1 MSVRDVSRPVDVD
14 RAPPRLE
21 TVFRDHH
28 DFVWRLAASMGA
40 PSGAVDDTVQ
50 EVFLVVAR
58 KLPDYVDTGN
68 IRAWLAA
75 ITRRV
80 LADAR
85 KKRTRADARE
95 EASAPPTPHEDP
107 EDAVA
112 RRQGA
117 QVMRAFLESL
127 PDEQRE
133 AFVLMEIEGMS
144 APQVAQIL
152 EVRPN
157 TVYSRLRLARRRF
170 EQVCNQWSQ
179 GKGAAS

>member
-1 MSVRDVSRPVDVD
+1 MSVRDTTRPVDQ
-14 RAPPRLE
+14 APPRLE
-21 TVFRDHH
+21 VVFREHH

-40 PSGAVDDTVQ
+40 PNGQVDDAVQ

-58 KLPDYVDTGN
+58 KLPDYVDQGN
-68 IRAWLAA
+68 MRSWLAA

-85 KKRTRADARE
+85 KKRTRAAARE
-95 EASAPPTPHEDP
+95 EASAPPAAPVEADP

-117 QVMRAFLESL
+117 AVMRTFLASL

-144 APQVAQIL
+144 APQVASIL

-170 EQVCNQWSQ
+170 EQLCSEWSQ